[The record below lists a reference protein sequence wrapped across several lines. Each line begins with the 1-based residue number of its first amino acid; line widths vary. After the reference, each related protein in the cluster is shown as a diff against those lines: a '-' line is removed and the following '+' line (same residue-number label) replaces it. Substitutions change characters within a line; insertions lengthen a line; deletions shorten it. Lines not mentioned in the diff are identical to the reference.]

1 MSVLNVTPRDGTKPH
16 TLRKAGKVPM
26 ALIERGKDHLMI
38 QADAEE
44 LRHALAH
51 ASGTG
56 MFDLVVDGEKK
67 PRNVIVKQVDHD
79 AIKRAILNVT
89 VMQIKMDDLITVD
102 LPVVSVGTPP
112 AVEDHTAILNHPTTH
127 ITVRAKVADLPDHI
141 EVDVSAMEVN
151 TSMMAGEL
159 KLAEGLE
166 LMSSPEA
173 TLFSCTPPPVVV
185 LETPTEGEEGEPELL
200 GEEGEESAEA
210 EASSEA
216 PAESE

>member
-1 MSVLNVTPRDGTKPH
+1 MSVLNVTTRDGAKPH

-26 ALIERGKDHLMI
+26 ALIERGKDHMMI
-38 QADAEE
+38 QADADE

-89 VMQIKMDDLITVD
+89 VMQIKMDDMITVD
-102 LPVVSVGTPP
+102 LPVVAVGTPP
-112 AVEDHTAILNHPTTH
+112 SVEDHTGILNHPTTH
-127 ITVRAKVADLPDHI
+127 VTVRAKVSDLPDHI
-141 EVDVSAMEVN
+141 EVDVSTMEVN

-166 LMSSPEA
+166 LLSSPEA
-173 TLFSCTPPPVVV
+173 TLFACTPPPVVV
-185 LETPTEGEEGEPELL
+185 LETPTEVEEGEPQLL
-200 GEEGEESAEA
+200 GEEGEKGEA
-210 EASSEA
+210 PGEASSD
-216 PAESE
+216 SE